1 MKAQE
6 ILDNQKVL
14 FFINFSLKDLPDC
27 FVNEIF
33 PKIAFSPEMARQ
45 KSPIASDTLIFSF
58 FYSLR

>member
-14 FFINFSLKDLPDC
+14 FIINFSLENLPDC

-45 KSPIASDTLIFSF
+45 KGPIARDTVF
-58 FYSLR
+58 FHFFIP

>member
-14 FFINFSLKDLPDC
+14 FIINFSLKNLPDC

-45 KSPIASDTLIFSF
+45 KGHIASDTLIFYVF
-58 FYSLR
+58 RLF